1 LVELAAH
8 LALDQI
14 AVAVVEVQRIYNFL
28 VVEAA

>member
-1 LVELAAH
+1 LVELAAY

-14 AVAVVEVQRIYNFL
+14 AVAVAEVQRVYSFL

>member
-14 AVAVVEVQRIYNFL
+14 VVAVVEMQRVYSYL